1 MFPIYSLRSLH
12 VKQQEKYFGNP
23 LAQWRSRCIFSV
35 SWEFLYAV
43 FLNLPCLEFLQEHV
57 MRAVV
62 TVPGIGRS
70 LFKSAV
76 FVLSIIITYQKFY
89 S

>member
-1 MFPIYSLRSLH
+1 MFPIYNLRSLH
-12 VKQQEKYFGNP
+12 IKQQGKYFGNP

-35 SWEFLYAV
+35 SCEFLYAV

-57 MRAVV
+57 MWTVI
-62 TVPGIGRS
+62 TVPGKGIS
-70 LFKSAV
+70 LFISAV
-76 FVLSIIITYQKFY
+76 FDLSIIINYQKFY